1 MTSKE
6 KKMAAA
12 LAAVSAYMQQ
22 EQEVYQ
28 EKLAAAQAPK
38 TAEKLNLWG
47 LSGRQAM
54 GQMRNLMQLKAFHR
68 FR

>member
-1 MTSKE
+1 MASEE

-12 LAAVSAYMQQ
+12 MAAVSAYVQQ

-28 EKLAAAQAPK
+28 EKLAAAGTPK
-38 TAEKLNLWG
+38 AAEKLNLWG

-54 GQMRNLMQLKAFHR
+54 AQVGNMMQLKAFHR
-68 FR
+68 VR

>member
-12 LAAVSAYMQQ
+12 MAAVSAYMQQ
-22 EQEVYQ
+22 EQEAYQ
-28 EKLAAAQAPK
+28 DKLAAAAKPK
-38 TAEKLNLWG
+38 AGELPNLWG
-47 LSGRQAM
+47 QSGRQAM
-54 GQMRNLMQLKAFHR
+54 AQMRNLMQIKAFHR